1 MEVCRMKNEPNRSAK
16 RTKSYTV
23 ASFYNDYLTTIEP
36 DTVYDIDY
44 NKYRAI
50 ITDYFKFL
58 QNRLIEE
65 GKQVKLPY
73 RMGSI
78 QIIKSRPK
86 HWDKRSLRI
95 DYQAT
100 KQYNKLILL
109 DNQHSDGFKMR
120 CWWNKVDMMVP
131 NKSKYQLVLTR
142 ANKRR
147 LARIIKERLIDFEEI

>member
-1 MEVCRMKNEPNRSAK
+1 MNEPNKTANK
-16 RTKSYTV
+16 TKAYTI

-44 NKYRAI
+44 TKYRAI
-50 ITDYFKFL
+50 ITDYFKHL
-58 QNRLIEE
+58 QHKLIEE
-65 GKQVKLPY
+65 GKTIKLPY
-73 RMGSI
+73 RMGNV
-78 QIIKSRPK
+78 QVIKKRPK
-86 HWDKRSLRI
+86 YLDKRSLRI

-120 CWWNKVDMMVP
+120 CWWNKIDMVVP
-131 NKSKYQLVLTR
+131 NKSQYQLVLTR

-147 LARIIKERLIDFEEI
+147 LAVIIKNRLIDFEEI